1 MSKTLFNNYEQ
12 LDLALAQSLA
22 DLPQAELF
30 DLVRRLLF
38 AGDYRI
44 NGGLVISTTPASA
57 QCVLEIG
64 DFVKGTG
71 SFYSLLSNATLNILS
86 GTESQAGNIWGTGL
100 AADGSDPRKDIICIN
115 YLAKDGTLATKNFID
130 PTTNPPTQYTQLVDT
145 ITERSYTIAVIH
157 GSPNP
162 SPAEPAVPSGYLKLA
177 VITVQAGATVINPGN
192 IINTTVNNLTRL
204 DLFMATHGMDTIAT
218 DFLHSSGVFNG
229 YLASMLVTEASP
241 QSMAV
246 IISAGRLM
254 SEGYLVDLTTDLT
267 KAVDPVSY
275 VDVVDEVVDFSGGNT
290 QSLVEDT
297 TPPHLVRGSGVD
309 VTDSTGTVHYIV
321 TYDADESGQVCIKT
335 VTAQIKRIDT
345 ANVPDSVKVDY
356 RYYLPRYDIV
366 EVNWTNSTFTIK
378 SGVPLH
384 TPAVPATDTDNM
396 KLADI
401 YVGEGITIIVDAN
414 ITDRRTFIP
423 NLDNIVPVREV
434 PVGTPNSI
442 LLTFTITYPAQGNQ
456 IDVYRNGLRL
466 RPTDD
471 YTFSGTTITMVI
483 APSTGSNLYVEY
495 MRAF

>member
-1 MSKTLFNNYEQ
+1 
-12 LDLALAQSLA
+12 
-22 DLPQAELF
+22 
-30 DLVRRLLF
+30 
-38 AGDYRI
+38 
-44 NGGLVISTTPASA
+44 
-57 QCVLEIG
+57 
-64 DFVKGTG
+64 
-71 SFYSLLSNATLNILS
+71 
-86 GTESQAGNIWGTGL
+86 
-100 AADGSDPRKDIICIN
+100 
-115 YLAKDGTLATKNFID
+115 
-130 PTTNPPTQYTQLVDT
+130 
-145 ITERSYTIAVIH
+145 
-157 GSPNP
+157 
-162 SPAEPAVPSGYLKLA
+162 
-177 VITVQAGATVINPGN
+177 
-192 IINTTVNNLTRL
+192 
-204 DLFMATHGMDTIAT
+204 
-218 DFLHSSGVFNG
+218 
-229 YLASMLVTEASP
+229 
-241 QSMAV
+241 
-246 IISAGRLM
+246 
-254 SEGYLVDLTTDLT
+254 
-267 KAVDPVSY
+267 
-275 VDVVDEVVDFSGGNT
+275 
-290 QSLVEDT
+290 
-297 TPPHLVRGSGVD
+297 
-309 VTDSTGTVHYIV
+309 
-321 TYDADESGQVCIKT
+321 
-335 VTAQIKRIDT
+335 
-345 ANVPDSVKVDY
+345 VPDSVKVDY